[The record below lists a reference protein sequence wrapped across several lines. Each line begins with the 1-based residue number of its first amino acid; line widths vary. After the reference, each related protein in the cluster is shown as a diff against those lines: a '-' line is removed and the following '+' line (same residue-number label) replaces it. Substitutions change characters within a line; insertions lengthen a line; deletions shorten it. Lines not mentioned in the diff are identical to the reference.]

1 MKELIR
7 QAIHNYPIFKN
18 EVEML
23 QQHLEARDDA
33 KVRESLAL
41 RLSQIGIIESW
52 FALLSADERIVL
64 RQMIADDNEIAKQ
77 SIVWTKWMQQIIG
90 SGISP
95 LKIQDMAIEK
105 ITPFARMGIRRM
117 TCPIFC
123 PHSRPHSQE

>member
-18 EVEML
+18 EIEML
-23 QQHLEARDDA
+23 QRQLETRDNADMRA
-33 KVRESLAL
+33 SLAL

-64 RQMIADDNEIAKQ
+64 RQMIADDNETAKQ
-77 SIVWTKWMQQIIG
+77 SIVWAKWMQQIIG

-105 ITPFARMGIRRM
+105 ITHFAQDHSAFIRAVF
-117 TCPIFC
+117 T
-123 PHSRPHSQE
+123 E

>member
-23 QQHLEARDDA
+23 QQHLETRDNADMRA
-33 KVRESLAL
+33 SLAL

-77 SIVWTKWMQQIIG
+77 SIVWAKWMQQIIG

-105 ITPFARMGIRRM
+105 ITHFAQDHSAFIRAV
-117 TCPIFC
+117 FA
-123 PHSRPHSQE
+123 E